1 MNEWPGVSLWSTST
15 YLCPIDFSEF
25 SRHAL
30 MRAVAVAKAHRA
42 SVMAL
47 HVVPSSLRSLSHTL
61 KSQNPRSSGWRI
73 RHVNMCCASSRNS
86 LPRSIRCVYQ
96 IDTDVVDAET
106 VHGEILAQAER
117 LRADLVVMG
126 AHGRTGFQRLLL
138 GSVTDK
144 VLRAARQPVLTV
156 GAPAGEQNATSAFK
170 RIFCAID
177 FSECSIAALTYAVS
191 LADRADPRLGAV
203 NVIEWTPIGYDPL
216 GRPPLISRVIGWRR
230 KRQHAS
236 DCKRSFAIPRQHSR
250 SRKSSRLA
258 SRIMKSCASRPN
270 IEAI

>member
-1 MNEWPGVSLWSTST
+1 M
-15 YLCPIDFSEF
+15 C
-25 SRHAL
+25 
-30 MRAVAVAKAHRA
+30 
-42 SVMAL
+42 
-47 HVVPSSLRSLSHTL
+47 VP
-61 KSQNPRSSGWRI
+61 
-73 RHVNMCCASSRNS
+73 
-86 LPRSIRCVYQ
+86 

-117 LRADLVVMG
+117 LRVDLIVMG
-126 AHGRTGFQRLLL
+126 THGRTGFQRLLL

-144 VLRAARQPVLTV
+144 VLRTARQPVLTV
-156 GAPAGEQNATSAFK
+156 GAPAGEQDTTAAFK
-170 RIFCAID
+170 GILCAID

-191 LADRADPRLGAV
+191 LADGADAHLDAV

-216 GRPPLISRVIGWRR
+216 GGPPSTSRVIGWRR
-230 KRQHAS
+230 KRRRAS
-236 DCKRSFAIPRQHSR
+236 DCITSFAIPRQHSR